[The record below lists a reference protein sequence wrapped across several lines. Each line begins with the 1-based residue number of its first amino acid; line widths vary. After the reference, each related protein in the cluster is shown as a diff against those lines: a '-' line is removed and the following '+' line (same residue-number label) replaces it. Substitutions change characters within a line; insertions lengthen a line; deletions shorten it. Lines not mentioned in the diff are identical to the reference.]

1 MGKPVRLVSFKLDD
15 CVLCQS
21 RLISLF
27 GITLRFSECG
37 VTKNGHDH
45 LSCCTVLCETTASR
59 LAQSMRSATKWKSRF
74 RYCIA
79 HPLTEA
85 VDCERPPNIVVRME
99 MCSRFAA
106 LANVATKSRSSWIS
120 SRHPVFCCETT
131 ILLSGVMCDHDMRT

>member
-1 MGKPVRLVSFKLDD
+1 LGKPVRLVSFKLDD

-85 VDCERPPNIVVRME
+85 VDCERPAKHCRQDGDVL
-99 MCSRFAA
+99 A
-106 LANVATKSRSSWIS
+106 LCGANVATKSRSSWIS